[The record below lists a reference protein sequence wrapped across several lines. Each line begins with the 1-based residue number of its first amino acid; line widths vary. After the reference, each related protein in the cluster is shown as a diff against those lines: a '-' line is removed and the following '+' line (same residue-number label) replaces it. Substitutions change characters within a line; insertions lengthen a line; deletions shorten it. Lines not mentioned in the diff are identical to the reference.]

1 MVPRE
6 KTKFTKLEPK
16 KARVKTRKQLQ
27 NERNNTGGSNKAGT
41 AKRD

>member
-27 NERNNTGGSNKAGT
+27 DERLNTGGYNKTGT
-41 AKRD
+41 DKRD